1 MTRSNWIYT
10 AIGAAALAL
19 LLSWAFAPRPVA
31 VETAPVALGRFEATI
46 DEEGKTRLTE
56 RYVVTAPL
64 AGQLAR
70 ITLKEGDT
78 VVQGAAVATLKPV
91 LPALLDERSRR
102 ELQAREQTAEA
113 GLQRAGTRIA
123 RAQVALEQT
132 QIELR
137 RAEQLSQQGF
147 VAATKLDADRLAVR
161 AAQQE
166 LQSASAERH
175 MAQHELEQARAALGA
190 TRPAV
195 AGGRPAGFELRA
207 PVAGQVLR
215 VLQASEGTVA
225 MGAPLLELG
234 DTAQLEVVAEL
245 LTSDALAAK
254 PGSRVLI
261 ERWGGPTTLEGRVLR
276 VEPAAFTKVSA
287 LGVEE
292 QRVRV
297 LIGITSPRASWQAL
311 GDGFRVGLRIVT
323 LAQERAL
330 QVPVSAVFPVAGGAA
345 AGPTTGSAAAAAV
358 ASAAPAATPASE
370 AVAGHAV
377 FVVDGGRARQVN
389 VVVLARN
396 ASMAW
401 VQEGLAPGTPVVVY
415 PPAALHDG
423 ARVAPRKA

>member
-1 MTRSNWIYT
+1 
-10 AIGAAALAL
+10 
-19 LLSWAFAPRPVA
+19 
-31 VETAPVALGRFEATI
+31 
-46 DEEGKTRLTE
+46 
-56 RYVVTAPL
+56 
-64 AGQLAR
+64 
-70 ITLKEGDT
+70 
-78 VVQGAAVATLKPV
+78 
-91 LPALLDERSRR
+91 
-102 ELQAREQTAEA
+102 
-113 GLQRAGTRIA
+113 
-123 RAQVALEQT
+123 
-132 QIELR
+132 
-137 RAEQLSQQGF
+137 
-147 VAATKLDADRLAVR
+147 
-161 AAQQE
+161 
-166 LQSASAERH
+166 
-175 MAQHELEQARAALGA
+175 
-190 TRPAV
+190 
-195 AGGRPAGFELRA
+195 
-207 PVAGQVLR
+207 
-215 VLQASEGTVA
+215 
-225 MGAPLLELG
+225 
-234 DTAQLEVVAEL
+234 VVAEL

-423 ARVAPRKA
+423 ARAAPRKA

>member
-1 MTRSNWIYT
+1 MTRKHWIY
-10 AIGAAALAL
+10 GALGVAALAL
-19 LLSWAFAPRPVA
+19 LLGWAFAPRPVA
-31 VETAPVALGRFEATI
+31 VETAAVALGRFEATI
-46 DEEGKTRLTE
+46 DDEGKTRLTE

-70 ITLKEGDT
+70 ITLKEGDA
-78 VVQGAAVATLKPV
+78 VAQGAVVAALTPV

-102 ELQAREQTAEA
+102 ELQARAQTAEA
-113 GLQRAGTRIA
+113 GLQRAGTRIM

-132 QIELR
+132 QIELK

-147 VAATKLDADRLAVR
+147 VAPTKLDADRLAVR

-166 LQSASAERH
+166 LQSATAERH

-190 TRPAV
+190 TRPAA
-195 AGGRPAGFELRA
+195 AGGRPGGFELRA

-215 VLQASEGTVA
+215 VLQGSEGTVA
-225 MGAPLLELG
+225 LGTPLLELG

-245 LTSDALAAK
+245 LTSDALAAQ

-261 ERWGGPTTLEGRVLR
+261 ERWGGPTALEGRVLR

-297 LIGITSPRASWQAL
+297 LIGITSPRALWQAL

-323 LAQERAL
+323 LVQEQAL
-330 QVPVSAVFPVAGGAA
+330 QVPVSAVFPVTSGAA
-345 AGPTTGSAAAAAV
+345 PGQATGSVAAAAAT
-358 ASAAPAATPASE
+358 AQGGEAT
-370 AVAGHAV
+370 AGHAV
-377 FVVDGGRARQVN
+377 FVVDGGRARQVG

-396 ASMAW
+396 AGMAW
-401 VQEGLAPGTPVVVY
+401 VKEGLAPGTPVVVY
-415 PPAALHDG
+415 PPAALRDG
-423 ARVAPRKA
+423 DRVAPRKA